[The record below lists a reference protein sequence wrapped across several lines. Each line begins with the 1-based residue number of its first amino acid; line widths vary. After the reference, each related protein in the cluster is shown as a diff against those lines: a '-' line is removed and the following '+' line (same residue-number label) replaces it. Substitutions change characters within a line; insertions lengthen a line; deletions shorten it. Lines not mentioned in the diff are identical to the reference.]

1 MGVISILKSTS
12 ERYKI
17 NVYVSARQNMNQS
30 PENAKDDFLAL
41 ASHQLRTPATGVK
54 QYVGMLIE
62 GLAGPLTDLQQKLLT
77 KAYESNERQL
87 SIINEMLFVARAD
100 SDQIKIQDDEINIGL
115 LLQDI
120 VEEQQVAF
128 KNKNQIC
135 KLKIPNTTIC
145 MFGDEQYIRMAI
157 ENVVSNATKYTQA
170 GGKIDITLK
179 ENTQYIILEF
189 NDTGVG
195 VADEDKV
202 LLFKKF
208 SRIHNDL
215 SATVSGSGLGL
226 YLVRKV
232 VELHNGSVTFDS
244 KVGEGS
250 KVKITLP
257 KK

>member
-1 MGVISILKSTS
+1 
-12 ERYKI
+12 
-17 NVYVSARQNMNQS
+17 MNQT

-62 GLAGPLTDLQQKLLT
+62 GIAGPLTELQQSLLN
-77 KAYESNERQL
+77 KAYASNERQL
-87 SIINEMLFVARAD
+87 GIINEMLFVARAD
-100 SDQIKIQDDEINIGL
+100 SDQIKIQEDEINIGL
-115 LLQDI
+115 LLKDI

-135 KLKIPNTTIC
+135 KLEIPDTAIC
-145 MFGDEQYIRMAI
+145 LIGDEQYIRMAI
-157 ENVVSNATKYTQA
+157 ENVVSNATKYTQE
-170 GGKIDITLK
+170 GGKIEIILK
-179 ENTQYIILEF
+179 ENTKDMILEI

-195 VADEDKV
+195 VAEEDMH
-202 LLFKKF
+202 LLFNKF

-215 SATVSGSGLGL
+215 SSSVSGSGLGL
-226 YLVRKV
+226 YLVKKV
-232 VELHNGSVTFDS
+232 VESHKGSVVFDS
-244 KVGEGS
+244 KLGVGS

>member
-1 MGVISILKSTS
+1 
-12 ERYKI
+12 
-17 NVYVSARQNMNQS
+17 MNQT

-62 GLAGPLTDLQQKLLT
+62 GIAGPLTELQQSLLN
-77 KAYESNERQL
+77 KAYASNERQL

-100 SDQIKIQDDEINIGL
+100 SNQIKIQDDEINIGL

-135 KLKIPNTTIC
+135 KLKIPNATIC

-157 ENVVSNATKYTQA
+157 ENVVSNAIKYTQE

-179 ENTQYIILEF
+179 ENNQNVILEVR
-189 NDTGVG
+189 DTGVG
-195 VADEDKV
+195 VADEDMH
-202 LLFKKF
+202 LLFNKF

-215 SATVSGSGLGL
+215 STTASGSGLGL
-226 YLVRKV
+226 YLVKKV
-232 VELHNGSVTFDS
+232 VESHKGSVTFDS
-244 KVGEGS
+244 VLGEGS